1 MITGRRSTLRGV
13 GSFARSLYV
22 AVCRFS
28 SRLPHFRGRTRIVLL
43 LYKLLRLDGQHFIVR
58 AQLRHPVPY
67 VATLDLHAWAQRV
80 AFLTGEYEAGTTR
93 LLMRLRDG
101 HGYLLD
107 VGANIGLIALPF
119 ARATGANVVAIEA
132 VPDNVAVLRAN
143 VDANGLGDR
152 ITVLPF
158 GVGDETK
165 TVDIQVEGDL
175 RAGEGTG
182 TANIL
187 ADGSTWECVRQTLTI
202 RRLDDLD
209 LPRGCS
215 VIKIDTDGYDL
226 KVLQGGRD
234 FLQRERPVIYG
245 EFSAHC
251 MGWHGQTVDDVLAFA
266 ADLGYAVL
274 SEKPRAAFEQDLLLV
289 PSEKL
294 GGFTPPPG
302 FASFR

>member
-1 MITGRRSTLRGV
+1 M
-13 GSFARSLYV
+13 GSFARSLYA

-43 LYKLLRLDGQHFIVR
+43 LYKALRLEGQHFVVR

-67 VATLDLHAWAQRV
+67 IATLDLHAWAQRV

-93 LLMRLRDG
+93 LLMRLRNGD
-101 HGYLLD
+101 GYLLD
-107 VGANIGLIALPF
+107 VGANIGLIAVPF
-119 ARATGANVVAIEA
+119 ALATRATVVAIEA
-132 VPDNVAVLRAN
+132 VPDNIAVLRAN
-143 VDANGLGDR
+143 VDANDLADR
-152 ITVLPF
+152 ITILPF
-158 GVGDETK
+158 GVGDEAK

-226 KVLQGGRD
+226 KVLQGGRA
-234 FLQRERPVIYG
+234 FLRRERPVIYG

-251 MGWHGQTVDDVLAFA
+251 MGWHGQTLDDVLVFA
-266 ADLGYAVL
+266 RELGYAVL
-274 SEKPRAAFEQDLLLV
+274 SENARAEFEQDLLLV
-289 PSEKL
+289 PAEKL
-294 GGFTPPPG
+294 AGFTPPPG
-302 FASFR
+302 FAALR